1 MVFVGIPVSF
11 CSLPVFFL
19 LDNLHITPDH
29 LYLSTRSVQ
38 LCVLFGARG
47 LHDKSGKESGKAG
60 NIRHHPSLGLLW
72 RKLTASPFRAA
83 PDGCKDMGI
92 AANAAPG
99 SGDAN
104 GMMLMKQ

>member
-72 RKLTASPFRAA
+72 RKLNR
-83 PDGCKDMGI
+83 I

-104 GMMLMKQ
+104 GMMRMKQ